1 MLLSRLFPTLT
12 LLMLALGVAAGAQ
25 AAADRGIIIEPGD
38 RGQSNR
44 LALVIGNDYDGE
56 SGHLQNPT
64 HDADDMRKTL
74 SQLGFTVMGDN
85 QQSLEEMNA
94 LVREFGDRLRPGMVG
109 LFYFAGHG
117 MQINGQ
123 NYLIPEQS
131 AIQREDEVPF
141 RALAVDQVLAKMAK
155 NKTGLNLLM
164 LDACR
169 DNPFARSFR
178 SNATGLAKME
188 APSGTLISYAA
199 KPGTRSKDG
208 NGRNGLYTSV
218 LLKYLPIP
226 GMPIEQMLNKVGSD
240 VRRLSNEEQLTWK
253 EGLLDSA
260 DGADFCFAGCGGGG
274 PTPTT
279 PPYRPVTPPPAPAP
293 RPIPQ
298 RQTVTPRPAPVTPA
312 VTPPPRP
319 APPAAACDDCPE
331 LVRLPG
337 GSFMMGSTAAETG
350 SDQDERPRH
359 SVTVKSFALG
369 KYEVTRAQYTAFV
382 EATGYSG
389 GSSCF
394 TYDVDTGKWVNRAG
408 RDWRSPGYSQGG
420 NHPVV
425 CVSLEDA
432 EAYARWL
439 SGQTGRRYRLPTEA
453 EWEYAARGGTD
464 TVRYWGDDPKRACE
478 YANVSDRTAAKKL
491 DLQETAD
498 NIHFCTDGAVN
509 TATVGSYRANPFG
522 LFDMLGNVREWT
534 CSAYTEG
541 GYDGHENTCTN
552 DASSRRVNRGGSWGN
567 KPDSVRSANRLRDG
581 PTYRDSLLGFRL
593 AQD

>member
-1 MLLSRLFPTLT
+1 MPFLRLFPTLT
-12 LLMLALGVAAGAQ
+12 LLTLALGVAVGAQ
-25 AAADRGIIIEPGD
+25 AAADRGIIIEPGG
-38 RGQSNR
+38 RGPSNR

-64 HDADDMRKTL
+64 HDADDMRKAL
-74 SQLGFTVMGDN
+74 SKLGFTVMGDN

-94 LVREFGDRLRPGMVG
+94 LVREFGDRLRPGMIG

-178 SNATGLAKME
+178 SGATGLAKME

-279 PPYRPVTPPPAPAP
+279 PPYRPVTPPPAPEPEPAPAP

-319 APPAAACDDCPE
+319 APPAEACADCPE
-331 LVRLPG
+331 MVRLPG
-337 GSFMMGSTAAETG
+337 GSFMMGSTATETG

-359 SVTVKSFALG
+359 SVTVKPFALG
-369 KYEVTRAQYTAFV
+369 KYEVTRAQYAAFV
-382 EATGYSG
+382 DATGYRG
-389 GSSCF
+389 GSSCRTLENGKF
-394 TYDVDTGKWVNRAG
+394 EDRTGRG
-408 RDWRSPGYSQGG
+408 WRNPGYSQSG

-453 EWEYAARGGTD
+453 EWEYAARSGTD
-464 TVRYWGDDPKRACE
+464 TARYWGDDPDRACD
-478 YANVSDRTAAKKL
+478 YANVADQTAKKEFPQWTVH
-491 DLQETAD
+491 DCAD
-498 NIHFCTDGAVN
+498 DAVH
-509 TATVGSYRANPFG
+509 TTTVGSYRSNRWG
-522 LFDMLGNVREWT
+522 LFDMLGNVWEWT

-541 GYDGHENTCTN
+541 GYDGHENKCIN
-552 DASSRRVNRGGSWGN
+552 DASSRRVFRGGSWLIKPGN
-567 KPDSVRSANRLRDG
+567 VRSANRLRYAPTFRDG
-581 PTYRDSLLGFRL
+581 GLGFRL